1 MTSITPAPA
10 GDPAPHA
17 QEEETV
23 RTILVTIGDKSF
35 SATLEVNE
43 AAATFAALLQDAPLV
58 LHMSDYS
65 GFEKVGDLGATL
77 PTSNSQTTTQ
87 PGDFVLYGGS
97 QIVVFYGSNSWSYTK
112 LGRID
117 DVSGWEEALGSGE
130 VTVAFS
136 LP

>member
-1 MTSITPAPA
+1 M
-10 GDPAPHA
+10 
-17 QEEETV
+17 

-35 SATLEVNE
+35 SATLEENE
-43 AAATFAALLQDAPLV
+43 AAAAFAALLQDAPLV

-117 DVSGWEEALGSGE
+117 DVSGWEEALGSGD